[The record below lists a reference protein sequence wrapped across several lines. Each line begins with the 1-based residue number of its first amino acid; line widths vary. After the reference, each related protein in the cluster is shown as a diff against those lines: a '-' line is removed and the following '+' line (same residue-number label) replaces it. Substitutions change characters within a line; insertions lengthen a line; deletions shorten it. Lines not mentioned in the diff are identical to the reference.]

1 MLRPA
6 HLGVVDVA
14 GENAKRSRTA
24 GAGTTWTA
32 SRGCSNQAIA
42 DNTHFPERE
51 CANGYSSAGRT
62 FSAFHFV
69 WEDPGLFAVFVGFLV
84 GTAVFLVAP
93 SRTASVRVAVAAT
106 LAALLALGLI
116 LLVQRPPKEMRVAI
130 AQIRHSGGF
139 VGQSDDP
146 GTTYRDAWSVDFGV
160 RGVNDERLLAI
171 SPHLRTL
178 PKLWLHLSNCSVGDH
193 GLAGLA
199 NAGNLEW
206 LNLDGTRVT
215 DAGLIHL
222 SQLNNLRFLDLGR
235 TQVSDEGL
243 RSLSSLLN
251 LKTLLLHRTAV
262 TENGVRELQELL
274 ENCVIRGPGRE
285 PMQRRV
291 GP

>member
-1 MLRPA
+1 MSTVIFAGDPMPWGGKWL
-6 HLGVVDVA
+6 VA
-14 GENAKRSRTA
+14 CLA
-24 GAGTTWTA
+24 GALLAILSGRL
-32 SRGCSNQAIA
+32 RGDDGLLALYYAIA
-42 DNTHFPERE
+42 
-51 CANGYSSAGRT
+51 CAAVT
-62 FSAFHFV
+62 ALLHQLV
-69 WEDPGLFAVFVGFLV
+69 WEDAGLFAVFVGFLV
-84 GTAVFLVAP
+84 GMAVFLVAP
-93 SRTASVRVAVAAT
+93 SRTASVRVAMAVT

-116 LLVQRPPKEMRVAI
+116 LLVQRPPKEVRVAI

-160 RGVNDERLLAI
+160 PGIDDERLLAI

-178 PKLWLHLSNCSVGDH
+178 PKLWLRLSNCSVGDH

-199 NAGNLEW
+199 NASNLEW

-222 SQLNNLRFLDLGR
+222 SQLSNLTFLDLGR

-243 RSLSSLLN
+243 RSLSQLLH
-251 LKTLLLHRTAV
+251 LKTLLLYHTAV
-262 TENGVRELQELL
+262 TENGVRDLRESL

>member
-1 MLRPA
+1 MNTIIFAANPMPWGGKWVVACLAGMLFAILSGRLRGDGGLLA
-6 HLGVVDVA
+6 AYYVIACAAV
-14 GENAKRSRTA
+14 TA
-24 GAGTTWTA
+24 LLH
-32 SRGCSNQAIA
+32 QL
-42 DNTHFPERE
+42 
-51 CANGYSSAGRT
+51 
-62 FSAFHFV
+62 V